1 MNIVNEWEQKAITCI
16 KRSEKVKTKDLRYKY
31 YQKAI
36 TYCDCIQYFTDD
48 RDMHT
53 CFDRLCILVR
63 NEIGDAKND

>member
-1 MNIVNEWEQKAITCI
+1 MNIVNEWEQKAIMFI
-16 KRSEKVKTKDLRYKY
+16 KRSKTVKSRELRSELEC
-31 YQKAI
+31 KAS

-48 RDMHT
+48 RDKWS